1 MKRVL
6 QPDYVSKFTCI
17 SSDCDDTCCCGWRVA
32 IDKESYEKY
41 QSLMYTGKNNLFEGK
56 ITRDGIMQVEGNY
69 AEVVLTKNI
78 CPFLTDEKLC
88 DIQKLYG
95 ENYLSV
101 TCGIFPRNYELVNGQ
116 LELSL
121 NLSCPHAAR
130 LALLDSLPMQFS
142 VVSIKAD
149 PRIAKIP
156 SVNLSDIEYPN
167 SIYPYFQEV
176 RTFVLA
182 LLQNRKYCFEY
193 RLIILGRFCND
204 LNLMHEFSKDDVL
217 QLICEYT
224 HLIDSFGFNKF
235 INSIPDQP
243 AAMLK
248 MLMSL
253 LEYRL
258 KTGVT
263 GKGFIECVD
272 QFKHGLHYTDDIQD
286 ETLASEYREI
296 QLNYYDSFMK
306 QYEYIFENYFV
317 NYVFK
322 ELFPFGQQTSIHDKS
337 IFTVQKTVFT
347 EYILMV
353 LHYTMTKNLL
363 IGMAGY
369 YKNQF
374 GTQQVVKL
382 IQSYDKN
389 INHDIPYL
397 QRLLQFFSDN
407 NMINVACAAMLIKN

>member
-1 MKRVL
+1 VR
-6 QPDYVSKFTCI
+6 
-17 SSDCDDTCCCGWRVA
+17 
-32 IDKESYEKY
+32 
-41 QSLMYTGKNNLFEGK
+41 
-56 ITRDGIMQVEGNY
+56 
-69 AEVVLTKNI
+69 
-78 CPFLTDEKLC
+78 
-88 DIQKLYG
+88 
-95 ENYLSV
+95 
-101 TCGIFPRNYELVNGQ
+101 VNGQ

-142 VVSIKAD
+142 LVSIKDD

-156 SVNLSDIEYPN
+156 SVYLSETEYPDR
-167 SIYPYFQEV
+167 IYPYFGEV
-176 RTFVLA
+176 RHFVLA
-182 LLQNRKYCFEY
+182 LLQNRNYCFED

-204 LNLMHEFSKDDVL
+204 LNLMHAFSKDDVL
-217 QLICEYT
+217 QLIDDYT
-224 HLIDSFGFNKF
+224 HLIDCFGFNKF
-235 INSIPDQP
+235 INSIPNQP

-248 MLMSL
+248 TLMSL

-263 GKGFIECVD
+263 GNRFLECIG
-272 QFKHGLHYTDDIQD
+272 QFKHGLHYTDEIQD
-286 ETLASEYREI
+286 ETLTFEYRDI
-296 QLNYYDSFMK
+296 KMNYYDSFMK

-337 IFTVQKTVFT
+337 IFTVQKTIFI

-353 LHYTMTKNLL
+353 LHYTMIKNLL

-369 YKNQF
+369 HKNQF
-374 GTQQVVKL
+374 GTQQVLKL

-397 QRLLQFFSDN
+397 QRLLQFFSEN
-407 NMINVACAAMLIKN
+407 NMINVACVAMLIKN